1 VKLVVSQPNTELNV
15 EVVKLQTFNMA
26 ANKILGF
33 LIVYRL
39 YIRVRMRDAAVEEQI
54 QWVFSYV

>member
-1 VKLVVSQPNTELNV
+1 MKLVVSQPNTELNV
-15 EVVKLQTFNMA
+15 EVVKLQTFNGA

-39 YIRVRMRDAAVEEQI
+39 YIRVRMRDVAVEEQI

>member
-1 VKLVVSQPNTELNV
+1 MKLVVSQPNTESNV
-15 EVVKLQTFNMA
+15 EVVKLQMFNGA

-39 YIRVRMRDAAVEEQI
+39 YIRMRRMRDAEVKE
-54 QWVFSYV
+54 

>member
-1 VKLVVSQPNTELNV
+1 MKLIVSQPNTESNV
-15 EVVKLQTFNMA
+15 EVVKLQMFNGA

-39 YIRVRMRDAAVEEQI
+39 YIRMRRMRDTEVKE
-54 QWVFSYV
+54 